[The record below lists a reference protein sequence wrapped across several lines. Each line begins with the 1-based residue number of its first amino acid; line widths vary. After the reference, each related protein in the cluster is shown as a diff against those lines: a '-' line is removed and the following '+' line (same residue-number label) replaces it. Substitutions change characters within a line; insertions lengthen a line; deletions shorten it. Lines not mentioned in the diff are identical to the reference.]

1 MIRYEPIPLLEATL
15 FLANWAAQI
24 SWNTDIEKTFGFCSK
39 STKQTLEEY
48 SHILTELERRLAA
61 GITVPESTV
70 QTLFAPLHPSDKK
83 ANHPSLPLAAAGRG
97 GSLRRMGG
105 GCFFS

>member
-39 STKQTLEEY
+39 STK
-48 SHILTELERRLAA
+48 
-61 GITVPESTV
+61 
-70 QTLFAPLHPSDKK
+70 
-83 ANHPSLPLAAAGRG
+83 
-97 GSLRRMGG
+97 
-105 GCFFS
+105 